1 MTIKHNIKGLAL
13 SLSIIALVPTVALAG
28 AGTFQAVD
36 ALIFGTNIHATGA
49 GTLTR
54 HADSIHLRA
63 AMTGLD
69 PSASYSAWY
78 VIFNRPDQCAGGP
91 GACDLGDTGNPDVRL
106 GVLNAGGFV
115 STADGTG
122 YFTGTLQ
129 TGQPPA
135 GMCCVGRLM
144 HGYKS
149 EVHIVIQTHGP
160 AVAGTVASEI
170 TLPTGIDQF
179 AIVFPP
185 TN

>member
-1 MTIKHNIKGLAL
+1 MIKHRIKGLAL
-13 SLSIIALVPTVALAG
+13 SLSIMALVPAVALAG

-36 ALIFGTNIHATGA
+36 AVDFNTGVSVNGA

-54 HADSIHLRA
+54 HANSIHLRV

-78 VIFNRPDQCAGGP
+78 VIFNRPDQCAAGP
-91 GACDLGDTGNPDVRL
+91 GACGEGDLGNPDVRL

-115 STADGTG
+115 SSADGTG
-122 YFTGTLQ
+122 YFAGTLQ
-129 TGQPPA
+129 TGKPPE
-135 GMCCVGRLM
+135 GMCCFGRLM

-160 AVAGTVASEI
+160 AVAGTVAAEI
-170 TLPTGIDQF
+170 SLPTGTDQF

>member
-1 MTIKHNIKGLAL
+1 MTIRHKIKGLAV
-13 SLSIIALVPTVALAG
+13 SLSIIALVPVVALAG

-36 ALIFGTNIHATGA
+36 AHFFGTTDPANGA

-54 HADSIHLRA
+54 HADSIHVRA
-63 AMTGLD
+63 TMAGLD

-91 GACDLGDTGNPDVRL
+91 GACDLADLGNPDVRL

-135 GMCCVGRLM
+135 GMCCFGRLM

-149 EVHIVIQTHGP
+149 EVHIILQSHGP
-160 AVAGTVASEI
+160 AVAGTVATEI
-170 TLPTGIDQF
+170 ALPTGADQF